1 MAVGVV
7 NTPLDDRAAAGMI
20 APLSER
26 ILAKLGPP
34 WALWVVLWGS
44 LTLVTYELAHRVYH
58 VPAYPGIAFSLG
70 SAYVNILSLG
80 GVRLLAQRVN
90 ALQPLIDELVGAPT
104 TDPRTH
110 PFRLMNSTIGPLL
123 LCPLTASVWGYDLL
137 RHPTP
142 GAITATLLLAIGW
155 LPSNCAMWAIVTLFL
170 GLDRLGRQEL
180 RLRAFHQD
188 RSLGLAPLGQLA
200 SAAFTLF
207 VVALV
212 PFALATARDRQS
224 TIYVL
229 GHFAVGI
236 AAFVLSLSRLHEQ
249 LMAARRRYLTHVRRL
264 HAEAFAPVEAEWS
277 LDALTAQTGRI
288 NAAKALEQHVGT
300 IQRWPVG
307 EAVMARMVAIGTSI
321 LTAVAVRL
329 LVSKF

>member
-1 MAVGVV
+1 MPHRGA
-7 NTPLDDRAAAGMI
+7 I

-26 ILAKLGPP
+26 ILGRLGPP
-34 WALWVVLWGS
+34 WALWAFVWGC
-44 LTLVTYELAHRVYH
+44 LTLTTYEVSARVYH
-58 VPAYPGIAFSLG
+58 VPAYPGLAFSVG
-70 SAYVNILSLG
+70 SAYVNLLSLW

-90 ALQPLIDELVGAPT
+90 ALQPLIEELVGAPA
-104 TDPRTH
+104 TDPKTH

-123 LCPLTASVWGYDLL
+123 LCPLTASIWSYDLL

-142 GAITATLLLAIGW
+142 GAIAATVLLAVGW
-155 LPSNCAMWAIVTLFL
+155 LPSNCAMWSIITLFL
-170 GLDRLGRQEL
+170 GLDRLGRQHL

-200 SAAFTLF
+200 SSAFTLF

-212 PFALATARDRQS
+212 PFALATAHDRQS

-229 GHFAVGI
+229 GHFVVGI
-236 AAFVLSLSRLHEQ
+236 AAFFLSLYRLHRQ
-249 LMAARRRYLTHVRRL
+249 LVAARQHYLLHVRRL

-300 IQRWPVG
+300 IQSWPVG
-307 EAVMARMVAIGTSI
+307 ETAIARILAIGTSI
-321 LTAVAVRL
+321 VTAIIVRILT
-329 LVSKF
+329 SKF